1 MQSITATDFFPA
13 LARAI
18 SAVEGQYNAP
28 CCDESTV
35 PLGRWDAFLARL
47 QEELGPTWGPI
58 EQRSGPFV
66 TPSVAIPYRGPD
78 VARRVLPIIVR
89 YTVVA
94 INGTPVL
101 QLRFNALTL

>member
-1 MQSITATDFFPA
+1 M
-13 LARAI
+13 
-18 SAVEGQYNAP
+18 
-28 CCDESTV
+28 
-35 PLGRWDAFLARL
+35 
-47 QEELGPTWGPI
+47 
-58 EQRSGPFV
+58 

>member
-1 MQSITATDFFPA
+1 MQTITATDFFPA
-13 LARAI
+13 VARAI
-18 SAVEGQYNAP
+18 SAVEGQYNVQ

-78 VARRVLPIIVR
+78 VARRTLPIIVR
-89 YTVVA
+89 HTLVA
-94 INGTPVL
+94 IAGTPVL